1 MIAIKGKDEEFRQ
14 EVQTGNI
21 WHLVIKVCGPLALY
35 SWMSQLFAVLDTL
48 MASRISAEAV

>member
-48 MASRISAEAV
+48 DSASAEAF